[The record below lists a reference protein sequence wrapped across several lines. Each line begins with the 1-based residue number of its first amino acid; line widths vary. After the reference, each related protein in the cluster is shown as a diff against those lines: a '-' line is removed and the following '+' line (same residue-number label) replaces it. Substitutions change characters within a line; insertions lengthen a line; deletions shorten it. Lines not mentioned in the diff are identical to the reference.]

1 MLFDAA
7 ACTRLLPEHR
17 HGAGGHNFEHAPAK
31 TRQVS
36 VRLLTNALHAHL
48 LDHDSSIV
56 VYWYSF
62 SNPCTFVR
70 SLIWPTNLE
79 TVHHFGDAA
88 ACFGLPSR
96 LYNVL
101 LTELCHTLRLLC
113 LTLSFLLMRATFDAA
128 ACTP

>member
-1 MLFDAA
+1 MAHELGNCSSFRR
-7 ACTRLLPEHR
+7 CCCLLPEHR

-62 SNPCTFVR
+62 SNPCTLVR
-70 SLIWPTNLE
+70 SLGFCLVLE
-79 TVHHFGDAA
+79 I
-88 ACFGLPSR
+88 P
-96 LYNVL
+96 
-101 LTELCHTLRLLC
+101 
-113 LTLSFLLMRATFDAA
+113 
-128 ACTP
+128 

>member
-1 MLFDAA
+1 MAA
-7 ACTRLLPEHR
+7 YDLRCCCLLPEHR

-48 LDHDSSIV
+48 LDHD
-56 VYWYSF
+56 
-62 SNPCTFVR
+62 
-70 SLIWPTNLE
+70 IWPTNLE

-101 LTELCHTLRLLC
+101 LSEA
-113 LTLSFLLMRATFDAA
+113 LMPVPPGPAQPGSAPVFGRYALATI
-128 ACTP
+128 